1 MINTA
6 HTKVQEIFSVKV
18 NSSPYINLSLNH
30 GLSQNSAAT
39 KNVDGKWL
47 KFL

>member
-6 HTKVQEIFSVKV
+6 HPIGQEIFSVKV
-18 NSSPYINLSLNH
+18 DSSPYINLSLNH
-30 GLSQNSAAT
+30 GLFQNSAAT

-47 KFL
+47 RFL